1 MGLSPRHGTNR
12 ESNKAYT
19 GGINMGT
26 FAFKMPDI
34 GEGVVE
40 GEVVEW
46 MVAVGDVVKED
57 DPILSVMTD
66 KATVEIPSPVDGKVT
81 KVIGEAGDI
90 LPVGVV
96 CIEFEVDGAGN
107 ASASEEAPTK
117 KEAEPAKEEPK
128 ATPAPTPAPKAA
140 AETPPA
146 PTPAPAMA
154 PVPRAPGTKALASP
168 AVRQR
173 AREANISLDHVSGSG
188 PAGRISHADLDTHI
202 AGGASGASR
211 SAPVGG
217 RARVQ
222 LNGTEAMK
230 VIGLRRKIADSMIA
244 SYSTIPHFSYFEE
257 VDVTALEELRQHLN
271 ATRPEGAPKLT
282 YLPFIMQAL
291 VRALAER
298 PECNALYDDEANI
311 VTRHE
316 AINLGIATQT
326 DRGLFVP
333 VVKHVEAMDI
343 WQSATEMGRVTSA
356 TRDGK
361 AGVEDLSGSTFTIT
375 SLGRLGGLGAT
386 PIINKPEVGI
396 LGVHNAK
403 DRAVVRNGAVVIRR
417 MMNLSSSWDHRV
429 VDGHDGATLVQLV
442 KTYLENP
449 ATIFM

>member
-1 MGLSPRHGTNR
+1 
-12 ESNKAYT
+12 
-19 GGINMGT
+19 MGT

-46 MVAVGDVVKED
+46 MVAVGDTVKED

-66 KATVEIPSPVDGKVT
+66 KATVEIPSPVDGTVT
-81 KVIGEAGDI
+81 KVVGEAGDI

-96 CIEFEVDGAGN
+96 CIEFEVEGAGN
-107 ASASEEAPTK
+107 ASASDDAPAAKEAP
-117 KEAEPAKEEPK
+117 APAAKESQPEPTPEV
-128 ATPAPTPAPKAA
+128 APAPTPAPKAA
-140 AETPPA
+140 A
-146 PTPAPAMA
+146 TPAPAAA
-154 PVPRAPGTKALASP
+154 PVARAPGTKALASP

-173 AREANISLDHVSGSG
+173 AREANISLDHVAGSG
-188 PAGRISHADLDTHI
+188 PAGRISHADLDAHI
-202 AGGASGASR
+202 AGGAAGASR
-211 SAPVGG
+211 AAPMGG
-217 RARVQ
+217 RARTE

-244 SYSTIPHFSYFEE
+244 SYSSIPHFSYFEE

-291 VRALAER
+291 VKALAQR
-298 PECNALYDDEANI
+298 PECNALYDDEANV

-343 WQSATEMGRVTSA
+343 WQSATEMGRVTGA
-356 TRDGK
+356 TREGK
-361 AGVEDLSGSTFTIT
+361 AGVEDLTGSTFTIT

-403 DRAVVRNGAVVIRR
+403 DRAVVRDGAVVIRR

-429 VDGHDGATLVQLV
+429 VDGHDGASLVQLV

>member
-1 MGLSPRHGTNR
+1 
-12 ESNKAYT
+12 
-19 GGINMGT
+19 MGT

-46 MVAVGDVVKED
+46 MVAVGDSVKED

-96 CIEFEVDGAGN
+96 CIEFEVEGDGN
-107 ASASEEAPTK
+107 ASSTDAAPEPEA
-117 KEAEPAKEEPK
+117 APAPEPK
-128 ATPAPTPAPKAA
+128 AEPKPAPTPEPAA
-140 AETPPA
+140 A
-146 PTPAPAMA
+146 PTPAPAPSPA
-154 PVPRAPGTKALASP
+154 AAVARAPGTKALASP

-173 AREANISLDHVSGSG
+173 ARQANIDLNFVAGSG
-188 PAGRISHADLDTHI
+188 PAGRISHADLDAHI
-202 AGGASGASR
+202 AGGASGASSTR
-211 SAPVGG
+211 PMGAS
-217 RARVQ
+217 ARVEK
-222 LNGTEAMK
+222 NGTEDIK
-230 VIGLRRKIADSMIA
+230 VIGLRRKIAEGMIS
-244 SYSTIPHFSYFEE
+244 SYTTIPHFSYFEE

-291 VRALAER
+291 VKALEER
-298 PECNALYDDEANI
+298 PECNALYDDDSNV

-343 WQSATEMGRVTSA
+343 WQSATEMTRVTSA

-361 AGVEDLSGSTFTIT
+361 ATADDLSGSTFTIT

-403 DRAVVRNGAVVIRR
+403 DRAVVKDGNIVIRR
-417 MMNLSSSWDHRV
+417 IMNLSSSWDHRV
-429 VDGHDGATLVQLV
+429 VDGHDGASLVQLV
-442 KTYLENP
+442 KSYLEHP

>member
-1 MGLSPRHGTNR
+1 
-12 ESNKAYT
+12 
-19 GGINMGT
+19 
-26 FAFKMPDI
+26 
-34 GEGVVE
+34 
-40 GEVVEW
+40 
-46 MVAVGDVVKED
+46 
-57 DPILSVMTD
+57 MTD

-96 CIEFEVDGAGN
+96 CIEFEVEGDGNSA
-107 ASASEEAPTK
+107 AS
-117 KEAEPAKEEPK
+117 KE
-128 ATPAPTPAPKAA
+128 TPAPKPEPVPEPK
-140 AETPPA
+140 AESESKPEPA
-146 PTPAPAMA
+146 PQPKSEPSAVTAAPK
-154 PVPRAPGTKALASP
+154 VERAPGTKALASP

-173 AREANISLDHVSGSG
+173 ARQANIDLEHVAGSG
-188 PAGRISHADLDTHI
+188 PAGRISHADLDAHI

-211 SAPVGG
+211 ARPMGASA
-217 RARVQ
+217 RTER
-222 LNGTEAMK
+222 NGTEEIK
-230 VIGLRRKIADSMIA
+230 VIGLRRKIAEGMIS

-291 VRALAER
+291 VKALEQR
-298 PECNALYDDEANI
+298 PECNAVYDDDSNV

-333 VVKHVEAMDI
+333 VVKHVEGMDI
-343 WQSATEMGRVTSA
+343 WQAATEMTRVTSA

-361 AGVEDLSGSTFTIT
+361 ATAEDLSGSTFTIT

-403 DRAVVRNGAVVIRR
+403 DRAVVKDGNIVIRR
-417 MMNLSSSWDHRV
+417 IMNLSSSWDHRV
-429 VDGHDGATLVQLV
+429 VDGHDGASLVQLV
-442 KTYLENP
+442 KSYLEHP

>member
-1 MGLSPRHGTNR
+1 M
-12 ESNKAYT
+12 
-19 GGINMGT
+19 NMGT

-46 MVAVGDVVKED
+46 MVAVGDIVKED

-81 KVIGEAGDI
+81 RVVGEAGDT

-96 CIEFEVDGAGN
+96 CIEFEVEGDGN
-107 ASASEEAPTK
+107 AASSSD
-117 KEAEPAKEEPK
+117 
-128 ATPAPTPAPKAA
+128 APTPAPEPKAEA
-140 AETPPA
+140 K
-146 PTPAPAMA
+146 PTPAPETKAEAKPA
-154 PVPRAPGTKALASP
+154 PAPEPKAEAVTAAPAVQRAAGTKALSSP

-173 AREANISLDHVSGSG
+173 ARQANIDLNIVAGSG
-188 PAGRISHADLDTHI
+188 PAGRISHGDLDAHI

-211 SAPVGG
+211 ARPMGSA
-217 RARVQ
+217 ARTE
-222 LNGTEAMK
+222 LNGTEEIK
-230 VIGLRRKIADSMIA
+230 VIGLRRKIAEGMVA
-244 SYSTIPHFSYFEE
+244 SYTTIPHFSYFEE
-257 VDVTALEELRQHLN
+257 VDVTVLEELRQHLN

-282 YLPFIMQAL
+282 YLPFIMMAL
-291 VRALAER
+291 VKALGER
-298 PECNALYDDEANI
+298 PECNAVYDDDSNI

-333 VVKHVEAMDI
+333 VVQHVEAMDI
-343 WQSATEMGRVTSA
+343 WQSAEEMVRVTSA

-361 AGVEDLSGSTFTIT
+361 ATAEDLSGSTFTIT

-403 DRAVVRNGAVVIRR
+403 DRAVVIDGNIVIRR

-429 VDGHDGATLVQLV
+429 VDGHDGASLVQLV
-442 KTYLENP
+442 KAYLEHP

>member
-1 MGLSPRHGTNR
+1 M
-12 ESNKAYT
+12 
-19 GGINMGT
+19 NMGT

-46 MVAVGDVVKED
+46 MVAVGDTVKED

-66 KATVEIPSPVDGKVT
+66 KATVEIPSPVDGTVT
-81 KVIGEAGDI
+81 KVVGEAGDI

-96 CIEFEVDGAGN
+96 CIEFEVEGAGN
-107 ASASEEAPTK
+107 ASASDDAPAAKEAP
-117 KEAEPAKEEPK
+117 APAAKESKPEPTPEV
-128 ATPAPTPAPKAA
+128 APAPTPAPKAA
-140 AETPPA
+140 A
-146 PTPAPAMA
+146 TPAPAAA
-154 PVPRAPGTKALASP
+154 PVARAPGTKALASP

-173 AREANISLDHVSGSG
+173 AREANISLDHVAGSG
-188 PAGRISHADLDTHI
+188 PAGRISHADLDAHI
-202 AGGASGASR
+202 AGGAAGASR
-211 SAPVGG
+211 AAPMGG
-217 RARVQ
+217 RARTE

-244 SYSTIPHFSYFEE
+244 SYSSIPHFSYFEE

-291 VRALAER
+291 VKALAQR
-298 PECNALYDDEANI
+298 PECNALYDDEANV

-343 WQSATEMGRVTSA
+343 WQSATEMGRVTGA
-356 TRDGK
+356 TREGK
-361 AGVEDLSGSTFTIT
+361 AGVEDLTGSTFTIT

-403 DRAVVRNGAVVIRR
+403 DRAVVRDGAVVIRR

>member
-1 MGLSPRHGTNR
+1 MGKY
-12 ESNKAYT
+12 E
-19 GGINMGT
+19 
-26 FAFKMPDI
+26 FKLPDI

-46 MVAVGDVVKED
+46 MVAVGDTVKED

-66 KATVEIPSPVDGKVT
+66 KATVEIPAPCDGV
-81 KVIGEAGDI
+81 VASIVGEAGDI
-90 LPVGVV
+90 LPVGAV
-96 CIEFEVDGAGN
+96 CIVFDVEGEGN
-107 ASASEEAPTK
+107 ASEA
-117 KEAEPAKEEPK
+117 AEPVIEETPVVE
-128 ATPAPTPAPKAA
+128 ATPEPVVEETTP
-140 AETPPA
+140 E
-146 PTPAPAMA
+146 PAPAPAPAAPAAAA
-154 PVPRAPGTKALASP
+154 PVARAAGTKALASP

-173 AREANISLDHVSGSG
+173 ARAANIDLQLVAGSG
-188 PAGRISHADLDTHI
+188 PAGRISHADLDRHI
-202 AGGASGASR
+202 AGGAA
-211 SAPVGG
+211 AATPAMPMGG
-217 RARVQ
+217 VAKVAR
-222 LNGTEAMK
+222 NGTEDIK
-230 VIGLRRKIADSMIA
+230 VIGLRRKIADGMMS

-257 VDVTALEELRQHLN
+257 VDVTELEALRQHLN

-291 VRALAER
+291 VKALAQR
-298 PECNALYDDEANI
+298 PECNAVYDDEAGV

-326 DRGLFVP
+326 DRGLYVP

-343 WQSATEMGRVTSA
+343 WQSAAEMVRVTQA

-361 AGVEDLSGSTFTIT
+361 AGVDDLTGSTFTIT

-403 DRAVVRNGAVVIRR
+403 DRAVVHNGHVVVRR
-417 MMNLSSSWDHRV
+417 IMNLSSSWDHRV
-429 VDGHDGATLVQLV
+429 VDGHDGASLVQLV
-442 KTYLENP
+442 KSYLEHP